1 MAGKVAEI
9 RNLLSDSDQLA
20 SNIAAMWE
28 RMSAD
33 RVEWYNE
40 VKERRNYIFA
50 TDTTKTTNAKLPW
63 RNKTTM
69 PKLCQIRDNLHANY
83 MAALFPNDNW
93 LRWEAYTLDSAEKQ
107 KAKNIEAYMQNKLR
121 ISDFKDTVSKIVYD
135 YIDTGNGFGDVD
147 FVAEYAIDEETGE
160 KYATYVG
167 PKLIRIAPVDIV
179 FNPLSTSFKDS
190 YKIVRYIKTLGEL
203 YKEAQDKP
211 EYQFNLEIIKQA
223 QSKRVTLSQY
233 SEADLAKAEAYSIDG
248 FGSLLN
254 YYSSDY
260 VEILEFDGCI
270 HDPISGEFLD
280 NHTITIIDRKYVIR
294 NIKNPSYFR
303 KSPKEHVG
311 WRYRPDNLYAMG
323 PLDNLVG
330 LQYRIDHLENMKAD
344 ALDLTI
350 LPPHKIRG
358 NVEAFEWGPL
368 AEIQIGDDGDV
379 IPMPP
384 NPAAFQVN
392 NEIIMLM
399 NMMEEMSGAPRQALG
414 IRTPGEKTA
423 FEIQTLENN
432 SQRTFMAKIIQFEE
446 FLEKLLNSML
456 ESSRRNLD
464 IQDTIKT
471 MDTDLGVE
479 TFINISKEDITGK
492 GKLRPIGARHFAMQ
506 AQLLQSL
513 IGLSNSAVW
522 AKVQQHFSGEGMA
535 TLLEDALNISRY
547 GVVKSNI
554 HLFEQAETQKILNG
568 LQGDIQETEAMPVPV

>member
-1 MAGKVAEI
+1 MSGKVAEI
-9 RNLLSDSDQLA
+9 RNILSDTNQLA
-20 SNIAAMWE
+20 SKIAGMWDQL
-28 RMSAD
+28 SQD
-33 RVEWYNE
+33 RVEWYAE

-50 TDTTKTTNAKLPW
+50 TDTTKTTNSKLPW
-63 RNKTTM
+63 RNKTTI

-93 LRWEAYTLDSAEKQ
+93 LKWEAYTLDSAEKQ
-107 KAKNIEAYMQNKLR
+107 KAANIEAYMQNKVR
-121 ISDFKDTVSKIVYD
+121 ISDFKDTVSKLVYD
-135 YIDTGNGFGDVD
+135 YIDTGNAFSDVD
-147 FVAEYAIDEETGE
+147 FISEYAVDEETGE

-167 PKLIRIAPVDIV
+167 PKLIRISPVDIV

-203 YKEAQDKP
+203 QQEAENKP
-211 EYQFNLEIIKQA
+211 EYQFNLDIIRLAREKRLEL
-223 QSKRVTLSQY
+223 SKYTES
-233 SEADLAKAEAYSIDG
+233 DLAKAEAYSIDG

-254 YYSSDY
+254 YYTSDY

-270 HDPISGEFLD
+270 HDPVSNTFLD
-280 NHTITIIDRKYVIR
+280 NVIITVIDRKYVIR
-294 NIKNPSYFR
+294 QVQNPSYFK

-350 LPPHKIRG
+350 LPPVKIRG

-368 AEIQIGDDGDV
+368 AEIQVGDDGDV
-379 IPMPP
+379 VPLPP
-384 NPAAFQVN
+384 NAAAFQVN
-392 NEIIMLM
+392 NEIIALM
-399 NMMEEMSGAPRQALG
+399 NLMEEMAGAPRQALG

-446 FLEKLLNSML
+446 FLEKSLNSML
-456 ESSRRNLD
+456 ESARRNMD
-464 IQDTIKT
+464 MQDTIKT
-471 MDTDLGVE
+471 MDTDLGTE
-479 TFINISKEDITGK
+479 TFISITKEDITGK

-506 AQLLQSL
+506 AQLLQGL

-522 AKVQQHFSGEGMA
+522 ASIRQHFSAEQLA
-535 TLLEDALNISRY
+535 TLVEDSLNISKY
-547 GVVKSNI
+547 GVVKPNAL
-554 HLFEQAETQKILNG
+554 LFEQAETQKIMNG
-568 LQGDIQETEAMPVPV
+568 LQGDIEETEAMPVPV